1 MDIQVIHRPAY
12 SLAIAKLDP
21 NERIRAEAGAMV
33 SMSEGVNI
41 ETKAEGG
48 FLKSLGRA
56 VLGGESFFQN
66 FFVAS
71 ANGGEITLA
80 PELPGDIVV
89 IEMKGEKL
97 MVQAGSYM
105 ASETGIELNAKVSV
119 KAFMSAEGISMLEA
133 TGTGTLLVSS
143 YGAIF
148 EKVLGPGEK
157 YIVDTTH
164 LVAFDASMNV
174 ERKGVGGAK
183 ANLFSGEGSMGVT
196 PKTVGGLKSTLF
208 SGEGLVIELSG
219 PGKIYIQTRSPQA
232 LINWIIPQLPKPPS
246 SPNH

>member
-1 MDIQVIHRPAY
+1 MDIEIIHRPSY
-12 SLAIAKLDP
+12 SLAIAKLTP

-33 SMSEGVNI
+33 SMSGDVQI

-48 FLKSLGRA
+48 ILKSLGRA

-71 ANGGEITLA
+71 AAGGEVTLA
-80 PELPGDIVV
+80 PELPGDIAV
-89 IEMKGEKL
+89 IEMSGSKL
-97 MVQAGSYM
+97 MIQAGSYM
-105 ASETGIELNAKVSV
+105 ASESTVELTAKVSM

-148 EKVLGPGEK
+148 EKVLGAGEK
-157 YIVDTTH
+157 YVVDTSH
-164 LVAFDASMNV
+164 LVAFDGTMSV
-174 ERKGVGGAK
+174 Q
-183 ANLFSGEGSMGVT
+183 
-196 PKTVGGLKSTLF
+196 PKTVGGMKSTLF
-208 SGEGLVIELSG
+208 SGEGLVVELTG

-232 LINWIIPQLPKPPS
+232 LINWIIPQIPTPPS
-246 SPNH
+246 SSSH

>member
-12 SLAIAKLDP
+12 SRAIAKLDP

-148 EKVLGPGEK
+148 EKTLSAGEK
-157 YIVDTTH
+157 YVVDTSH
-164 LVAFDASMNV
+164 LVAFD
-174 ERKGVGGAK
+174 
-183 ANLFSGEGSMGVT
+183 
-196 PKTVGGLKSTLF
+196 
-208 SGEGLVIELSG
+208 
-219 PGKIYIQTRSPQA
+219 
-232 LINWIIPQLPKPPS
+232 
-246 SPNH
+246 